1 MFYISYHLLILLPS
15 NRAEAFEED
24 KSVTGKRNLH
34 TLRRYISPLYSYL
47 FHYIPFLEVLH
58 CQLLLFVF
66 SPQMFTDVLPFPE
79 RHIVG
84 IIQCRHYFL
93 MKVYLAFI
101 IYATVLSALQMV
113 INLILIIAYWIPLW
127 YPFFQVRKL
136 RHRKESLPKKKKKKK
151 SSCANSLVLKIWPL
165 QAFFFFLI
173 TVLCVLLF
181 FVLTQ
186 TLSF

>member
-1 MFYISYHLLILLPS
+1 MGMFYISYHLLILLPS

-136 RHRKESLPKKKKKKK
+136 RHRKESLPKKKKKK

-165 QAFFFFLI
+165 QAFFFF
-173 TVLCVLLF
+173 
-181 FVLTQ
+181 
-186 TLSF
+186 